1 MRSILSVAVLAVALF
16 SGSSA
21 WAHATTAG
29 LPTAPQSQTAQRVT
43 AHAQPVTASAPNGD
57 DETALAGQYAAREAK
72 AKHLE
77 NFQGGSTTVVISTS
91 TIIIVLLIVLIL
103 VRI

>member
-1 MRSILSVAVLAVALF
+1 MRSIPSVVVLAVALF

-21 WAHATTAG
+21 WAHATTAEM
-29 LPTAPQSQTAQRVT
+29 LTSARSETAQQAT
-43 AHAQPVTASAPNGD
+43 AHTQPAAGSSENNKA
-57 DETALAGQYAAREAK
+57 ALANHYAAREAK

-103 VRI
+103 VLI

>member
-21 WAHATTAG
+21 WAHATTAET
-29 LPTAPQSQTAQRVT
+29 LRAPRSETAPRATAP
-43 AHAQPVTASAPNGD
+43 AQPATGSPNSKKAG
-57 DETALAGQYAAREAK
+57 LADHYAAREAQ

-77 NFQGGSTTVVISTS
+77 KFQGGSTTVVIGTS

-103 VRI
+103 VLI

>member
-1 MRSILSVAVLAVALF
+1 MRSMLSVAVLAVALF

-21 WAHATTAG
+21 WAHATTAEM
-29 LPTAPQSQTAQRVT
+29 PTAPRS
-43 AHAQPVTASAPNGD
+43 
-57 DETALAGQYAAREAK
+57 ETARRLAAHTQPAAESAATETRSAGLADHYAAREAQ

-103 VRI
+103 VLI